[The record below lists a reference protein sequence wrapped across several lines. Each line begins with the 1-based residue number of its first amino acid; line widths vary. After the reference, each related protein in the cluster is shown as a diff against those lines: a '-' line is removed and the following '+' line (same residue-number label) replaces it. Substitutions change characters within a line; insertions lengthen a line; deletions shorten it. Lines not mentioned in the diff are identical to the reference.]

1 MELKKVN
8 LKDIAPYKN
17 NPRKNDEA
25 VDAVMES
32 IRQCEYVAPIIVDEN
47 MEILAGHTR
56 YKALLKLGKTEENV
70 IIKEGLTEE
79 QKRKYQYYDNRTNE
93 LAQWDDNFLLL
104 EIGDL
109 DMGDLS
115 YLWEPQEENKYDFSE
130 FESENERLKGTETVP
145 NSIGGQFSFP
155 SVGEF
160 RYWLGDSAE
169 KFTALMAYPKA
180 KELFSRR
187 KEELRKIH
195 ERERGVKSGQT
206 KERD

>member
-56 YKALLKLGKTEENV
+56 YKALLELGKTEENV

-79 QKRKYQYYDNRTNE
+79 QKRKYRYYDNRTNE

-130 FESENERLKGTETVP
+130 FESEHERLKGTETVP
-145 NSIGGQFSFP
+145 ISIRVPEKYKDDVMEYLSNGESKTA
-155 SVGEF
+155 VG
-160 RYWLGDSAE
+160 LG
-169 KFTALMAYPKA
+169 KGVL
-180 KELFSRR
+180 RR
-187 KEELRKIH
+187 CGLL
-195 ERERGVKSGQT
+195 
-206 KERD
+206 

>member
-70 IIKEGLTEE
+70 IIKE
-79 QKRKYQYYDNRTNE
+79 
-93 LAQWDDNFLLL
+93 
-104 EIGDL
+104 
-109 DMGDLS
+109 
-115 YLWEPQEENKYDFSE
+115 
-130 FESENERLKGTETVP
+130 
-145 NSIGGQFSFP
+145 
-155 SVGEF
+155 
-160 RYWLGDSAE
+160 
-169 KFTALMAYPKA
+169 
-180 KELFSRR
+180 
-187 KEELRKIH
+187 ELRKIH
-195 ERERGVKSGQT
+195 ERERGAKSGQT

>member
-79 QKRKYQYYDNRTNE
+79 QKRKYRYYDNRTNE
-93 LAQWDDNFLLL
+93 LAQWD

-109 DMGDLS
+109 DLGDLS
-115 YLWEPQEENKYDFSE
+115 YLWEPQEENEYDFSE

-145 NSIGGQFSFP
+145 ISIRVPEKYKDDVMEYLSNGESKTA
-155 SVGEF
+155 VG
-160 RYWLGDSAE
+160 LG
-169 KFTALMAYPKA
+169 KGVL
-180 KELFSRR
+180 RR
-187 KEELRKIH
+187 CGLL
-195 ERERGVKSGQT
+195 
-206 KERD
+206 